1 MGAIVRPATRADIEA
16 LLAIMGNTPSDEQI
30 GLSGNKRRAGIV
42 RRKFNEILFAPESLP
57 GTAIV
62 IDDGDPVGLIKLGEE
77 ADAVSSPALV
87 WMALRVFGPIG
98 IVGLLGRLRARKRV
112 DFQTP
117 PDALH
122 IAEVHVRED
131 ARGKGYG
138 ELLLRYAEEQ
148 AIARNCPRLSLT
160 TTTANRARHLY
171 ERFGFTIA
179 GRKTDAD
186 FQRYTG
192 IEGRILMVMDVGP
205 RSDG

>member
-1 MGAIVRPATRADIEA
+1 MGAIVRPATPADFDA
-16 LLAIMGNTPSDEQI
+16 LLAIMGDTPSDEQI
-30 GLSGNKRRAGIV
+30 GISGSKRRARIV
-42 RRKFNEILFAPESLP
+42 RRKLNEILFAPESLP
-57 GTAIV
+57 GTAIL

-77 ADAVSSPALV
+77 AGGDFSLGLA

-98 IVGLLGRLRARKRV
+98 IVGVLVRQRARQRV

-131 ARGKGYG
+131 KRGKGYG

-148 AIARNCPRLSLT
+148 ATGRHCPRLSLT

-171 ERFGFTIA
+171 ERFGFTI
-179 GRKTDAD
+179 GERKTDAA
-186 FQRYTG
+186 FHRYTG
-192 IEGRILMVMDVGP
+192 IEGRILMVKDVGP

>member
-1 MGAIVRPATRADIEA
+1 MGAIVRPATPADFQS

-30 GLSGNKRRAGIV
+30 GISGNKRRARIV
-42 RRKFNEILFAPESLP
+42 RRKLNELLFAPESLP
-57 GTAIV
+57 GTAIL

-77 ADAVSSPALV
+77 MGGSFSLSLA

-98 IVGLLGRLRARKRV
+98 IAGVLRRQRARQRC
-112 DFQTP
+112 DFKTP

-131 ARGKGYG
+131 KRGKGYG

-148 AIARNCPRLSLT
+148 ALARNCPRLSLT
-160 TTTANRARHLY
+160 TTTANPARHLY
-171 ERFGFTIA
+171 ERFGFTITE
-179 GRKTDAD
+179 RKTDAA

-192 IEGRILMVMDVGP
+192 IEGRILMVKDVGP